1 MAAAIHEREGVM
13 NHGVRKEMRNEESGQ
28 KESDQEKIA
37 KDTRRVNEPAF
48 FG

>member
-1 MAAAIHEREGVM
+1 MNDGVWKKMRDEEG
-13 NHGVRKEMRNEESGQ
+13 GQ

-37 KDTRRVNEPAF
+37 KDTRRVRLPAS